1 MFMKIIVFAA
11 IPLFTILAIPGPV
24 TAQTGQGIDNAQ
36 ASRQLSRALQNRANP
51 VRDRSQAAKRA
62 TQKRQQA
69 RLKARA
75 QQMKREPASGA
86 RY

>member
-1 MFMKIIVFAA
+1 MKIIVFAA
-11 IPLFTILAIPGPV
+11 IPLFILLAASGLAA
-24 TAQTGQGIDNAQ
+24 AQKGQGIDKAQ
-36 ASRQLSRALQNRANP
+36 GSRQLSRAMQNRANP

-75 QQMKREPASGA
+75 QQRREALGSTP

>member
-1 MFMKIIVFAA
+1 MKIIVFAA
-11 IPLFTILAIPGPV
+11 IPLFTILAASGSA
-24 TAQTGQGIDNAQ
+24 TAQTGQGIDNAHAQ
-36 ASRQLSRALQNRANP
+36 RQLSRAMQNRANP

-69 RLKARA
+69 RLKARS
-75 QQMKREPASGA
+75 QQMRREPASGT